1 MLRRQ
6 QKTAIGEEFVI
17 GVQGEQLLSEQ
28 VMTYEQLVAKSK
40 KKKKI
45 NLEILFSHKSCEQ
58 SELKFSINSFSYKIY
73 T

>member
-1 MLRRQ
+1 MLRQQ

-28 VMTYEQLVAKSK
+28 VMTYEQLVAKSN
-40 KKKKI
+40 KKKI

-58 SELKFSINSFSYKIY
+58 SELKCSINSFSYKIY